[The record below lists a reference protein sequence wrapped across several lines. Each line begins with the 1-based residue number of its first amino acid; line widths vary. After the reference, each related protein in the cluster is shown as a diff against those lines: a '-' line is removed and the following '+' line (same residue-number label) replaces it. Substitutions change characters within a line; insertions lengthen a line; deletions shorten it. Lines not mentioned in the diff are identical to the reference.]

1 MQQLDVFE
9 AAANR
14 LAVVLPRV
22 LADIRRKNG
31 RGATGAAV
39 MFKAMG
45 DAVDGQTVKLDQLQ
59 RQYIEPVWGR
69 LNNVQ
74 INRVRRIVDDVKAEI
89 ERAAEEA

>member
-1 MQQLDVFE
+1 MS
-9 AAANR
+9 
-14 LAVVLPRV
+14 
-22 LADIRRKNG
+22 
-31 RGATGAAV
+31 
-39 MFKAMG
+39 
-45 DAVDGQTVKLDQLQ
+45 DAVDGQTAKLDQLQ